1 MFAEFLNTLRRLRG
15 AIIGWSIGLLLYD
28 LMIASFWDSISD
40 MGDEMTAMLEN
51 YPEEI
56 MAFFPTMSEFT
67 SPIGYMD
74 TYYSAFMAVII
85 PIFAITTCAK
95 LLVGDEEDGILD
107 LVISYPVSRARL
119 YWGRFFAF
127 LTGTVL
133 ILLGAWLGWIIPAES
148 SGLPL
153 TAYELLVVQLPI
165 FAIMLL
171 FGSVALL
178 LSMWLPSARFASG
191 LTSAL
196 LVGNFLLVGM
206 SNINQDLVP
215 IYEKTP
221 LYFNQGAK
229 VIESVEWGWL
239 GGLVGASLIIYLIGW
254 WDFSRRDI
262 RVGGEAGW
270 QLSAIFAGKK

>member
-15 AIIGWSIGLLLYD
+15 AIIGWSIGLFLYD
-28 LMIASFWDSISD
+28 IMMSSFWDSMSEIGADFIES
-40 MGDEMTAMLEN
+40 

-56 MAFFPTMSEFT
+56 IAFFPSIAKFT
-67 SPIGYMD
+67 TPIGYMD
-74 TYYSAFMAVII
+74 TYYSAFMVLII

-119 YWGRFFAF
+119 LWGRLFAF

-133 ILLGAWLGWIIPAES
+133 ILIGAWLGWIVPAKS
-148 SGLPL
+148 SGFPL
-153 TAYELLVVQLPI
+153 TAYELLLVQLPI
-165 FAIMLL
+165 FALMLL
-171 FGSVALL
+171 LGSVAML
-178 LSMWLPSARFASG
+178 LSMWLPSAGSG
-191 LTSAL
+191 SGITIAA
-196 LVGNFLLVGM
+196 LVGNFLLVGL
-206 SNINQDLVP
+206 SNINQDLLP

-221 LYFNQGAK
+221 LYFTQGAN
-229 VIESVEWGWL
+229 ITESVEWGWL
-239 GGLVGASLIIYLIGW
+239 GGLVGASLIIFLIGW
-254 WDFSRRDI
+254 WVFSRRDI